1 MLAARHD
8 PWARALFDPYLR
20 RLFRRHFHALRLLG
34 EAPRPDPALPLLIVP
49 NHGSWWDGFFLY
61 FLNARL
67 LGRRL
72 HLMMLEEQLQRFP
85 FFRRIGAFGIRP
97 GSRGAVA
104 AALDYSVSVL
114 ADPANALCL
123 FPQGRMRHPAA
134 RPLDFRHGLGRIL
147 RRNGGPLTLLPLA
160 MACDFYEDQRP
171 EALFLFDRCHRLE
184 PGALPGMD
192 WLEQRVAGLLEQT
205 GRAVQAR
212 EPGRILLSGS
222 RQLSER
228 WARRAPGRGPDSS

>member
-1 MLAARHD
+1 MLASRHD

-34 EAPRPDPALPLLIVP
+34 EDPRPDPALPLLIVP
-49 NHGSWWDGFFLY
+49 NHSSWWDGFFLY

-97 GSRGAVA
+97 GSRSAVA

-123 FPQGRMRHPAA
+123 FPQGRMTHPAA
-134 RPLDFRHGLGRIL
+134 RPLGFRPGLGRIL
-147 RRNGGPLTLLPLA
+147 RRHGGPLALLPLA

-171 EALFLFDRCHRLE
+171 EALFLFDRCHRLQ
-184 PGALPGMD
+184 PGAHPAMD

-205 GRAVQAR
+205 GRAAQAR
-212 EPGRILLSGS
+212 EPGRILLSGR
-222 RQLSER
+222 RQLSES
-228 WARRAPGRGPDSS
+228 WARRGPGRGPASS